1 MLRWIVNICLRSNFV
16 NTLWWRHTTDIFNK
30 IGNMLSWIFWQWK
43 IALLVETLKNTNF
56 EQLMWKLIWRQQF
69 FPRVFPTIF
78 VQYGHL
84 KNFMISKVGK
94 NVLPCSPVKL
104 PQVYPSYS
112 FLAKLTPPM
121 KVNELGRFFSGK
133 SPESGK
139 EWTGYLAAVRQPL
152 WPLDHHYS

>member
-78 VQYGHL
+78 VQYGHP

-121 KVNELGRFFSGK
+121 NVNEYGWFFSWK
-133 SPESGK
+133 SHESGK
-139 EWTGYLAAVRQPL
+139 EWTGNIAAASQPL
-152 WPLDHHYS
+152 